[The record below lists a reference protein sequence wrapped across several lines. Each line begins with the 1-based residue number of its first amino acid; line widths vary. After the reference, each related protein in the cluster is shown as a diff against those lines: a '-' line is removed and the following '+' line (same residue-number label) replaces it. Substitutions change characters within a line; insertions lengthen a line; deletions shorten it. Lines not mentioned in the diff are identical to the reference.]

1 MVKQIVSFKSQF
13 QLQALCDAGGFEN
26 GKVKL
31 AERRTDQRIASQ
43 VSEMPSSCNTSSLRS
58 KYTGHG
64 KGGEIQKINGVT
76 VVIFDRPYHVGFR
89 EKCSRS
95 IVVARSKNHVKR
107 CPRLHRE
114 NAIQSPAIGQ
124 LFQRPFAIWKF
135 VDEIPA

>member
-43 VSEMPSSCNTSSLRS
+43 VPEMPGSRNTSIRS
-58 KYTGHG
+58 KCTGHG
-64 KGGEIQKINGVT
+64 KGAEIQKISGVA

-89 EKCSRS
+89 EKCARS
-95 IVVARSKNHVKR
+95 IKIARSKNHVKR
-107 CPRLHRE
+107 CPRLHCKNELGR
-114 NAIQSPAIGQ
+114 A
-124 LFQRPFAIWKF
+124 
-135 VDEIPA
+135 